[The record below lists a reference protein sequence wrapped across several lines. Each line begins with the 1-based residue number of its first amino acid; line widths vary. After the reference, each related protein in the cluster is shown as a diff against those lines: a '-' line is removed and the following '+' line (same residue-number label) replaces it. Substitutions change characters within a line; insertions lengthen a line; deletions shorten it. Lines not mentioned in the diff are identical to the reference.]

1 MVARGLE
8 IESREKWMKVVKR
21 YKLPVIRKIRSGDIM
36 YSMLTIVNN
45 AILYAQKLKE

>member
-1 MVARGLE
+1 MIFVVTRGKE
-8 IESREKWMKVVKR
+8 NWMKAMER